1 MSSAVTAVMKRNGCK
16 AEQLSLCAAKCAALH
31 MINGCYVA
39 RNTPPVAGAQWTG
52 IVTQIAI
59 EMLESGKVQ
68 AVVCVQSQEQ
78 DRFAPMPVSSST
90 AIEHHCLFAKWVG
103 GITRSMPQVTS
114 PHMGDLLAPTGLES
128 PSSGL
133 NHVPIIC
140 WLSSQPE
147 GVTCALR

>member
-1 MSSAVTAVMKRNGCK
+1 MLSAVTAVIRRNGCD

-31 MINGCYVA
+31 MIKGCYVA
-39 RNTPPVAGAQWTG
+39 RNTPPVVGAQWTG

-59 EMLESGKVQ
+59 EMLESGKVE

-90 AIEHHCLFAKWVG
+90 AIEHHCLFANWVG
-103 GITRSMPQVTS
+103 GIARSISQVTS
-114 PHMGDLLAPTGLES
+114 PHMGDLVAPTGLEY

-133 NHVPIIC
+133 NHVPTIY
-140 WLSSQPE
+140 WLNSQPD
-147 GVTCALR
+147 GVTCAVR